1 MCKRLH
7 TADYVPTQTLNAHI
21 RTGMHTF
28 VHAHTQTDRQ
38 TDRQTHAHTQTDRQT
53 DRQTHVHTHR
63 QTHAHTLVAS
73 RVTIPMPLLSFK
85 LTASERLFLLKVSTE
100 GRPTLATLTTVAP
113 KSEGGM

>member
-1 MCKRLH
+1 MCKRLQ

-38 TDRQTHAHTQTDRQT
+38 TDRQTHA
-53 DRQTHVHTHR
+53 HTHR